1 MQIPVQF
8 IMIGHL
14 STIATSAVYPIGGPL
29 VLAHSILHLFYFNRY
44 KPPWLAPELTQIMY
58 LFKLRTVAPFVT
70 FA

>member
-14 STIATSAVYPIGGPL
+14 FTIATSAVYPIGGPL

-44 KPPWLAPELTQIMY
+44 
-58 LFKLRTVAPFVT
+58 
-70 FA
+70 